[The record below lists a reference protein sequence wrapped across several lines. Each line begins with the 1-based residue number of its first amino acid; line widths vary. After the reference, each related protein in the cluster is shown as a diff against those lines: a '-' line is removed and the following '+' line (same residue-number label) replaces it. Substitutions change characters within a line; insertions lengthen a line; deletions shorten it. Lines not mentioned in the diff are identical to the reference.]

1 MLKLHVLYFFEL
13 QPDDDYQPVIP
24 KNLGLTL
31 DMLVPR
37 VGQRTLWCEL
47 PGVVSS
53 GILSILSDKQK
64 QLQEAIFEVN
74 DISVNFPVVFY
85 CNFSHRRDCSQCFL
99 LQILTSEVSYLKSLD
114 VLITLFYKNE
124 ELIGVLTE
132 EERGYLFGNIEDGKI
147 CNELQSNHALSII
160 SP

>member
-1 MLKLHVLYFFEL
+1 MHVFYQCFS

-64 QLQEAIFEVN
+64 QLQEAIFEV
-74 DISVNFPVVFY
+74 
-85 CNFSHRRDCSQCFL
+85 
-99 LQILTSEVSYLKSLD
+99 LTSEVSYLKSLD
-114 VLITLFYKNE
+114 VLISLFYKNE
-124 ELIGVLTE
+124 ELLGVLTE
-132 EERGYLFGNIEDGKI
+132 EERGYLFGNIEDG
-147 CNELQSNHALSII
+147 N
-160 SP
+160 